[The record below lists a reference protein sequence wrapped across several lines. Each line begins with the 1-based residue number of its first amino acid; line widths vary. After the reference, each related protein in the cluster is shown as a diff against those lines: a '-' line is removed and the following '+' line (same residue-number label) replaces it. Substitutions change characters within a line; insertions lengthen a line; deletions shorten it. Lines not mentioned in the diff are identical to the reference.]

1 MLIACK
7 NMSKINMLKT
17 QIQGKF
23 ETKDLRV
30 VKKILGIKIHRD
42 RKTWKLYLSKKKYIE
57 KVLECFGM
65 QGSKLVSIPLAAHF
79 KLYNVLS
86 PQTEEER

>member
-1 MLIACK
+1 
-7 NMSKINMLKT
+7 MSKINMLKT

-42 RKTWKLYLSKKKYIE
+42 RKTWKLYLS
-57 KVLECFGM
+57 
-65 QGSKLVSIPLAAHF
+65 
-79 KLYNVLS
+79 
-86 PQTEEER
+86 